1 MLDTFIFILFSFLSL
16 YCFHIFFI
24 FGLIILTHSLNV
36 IMKTVSSPTSADS
49 QPAQVLKKNHMNSS
63 AAITVSHL
71 EVQYRNVLALQDV
84 NLVVRPGRITGIIG
98 PNGAG
103 KSTLIKAML
112 GLTPVTNGI
121 VLYNGKLLMNQLDKV
136 AYVPQRSQI
145 DWSYPATVWDVVLM
159 GRVRKAGWFRRFS
172 SVSRQM
178 AAAAL
183 ERVGMSDYRDRSIG
197 QLSGGQQQRVFI
209 ARALAEEAEIFCFD
223 EPLAGIDKKTEAVIF
238 DIFHELANAG
248 KIVLVVN
255 HDLGEAITHFSDLI
269 LLNTQLIASGSRAAV
284 LSQENMNRAYRGQVV
299 FFEGEAA

>member
-1 MLDTFIFILFSFLSL
+1 
-16 YCFHIFFI
+16 
-24 FGLIILTHSLNV
+24 
-36 IMKTVSSPTSADS
+36 MKTSNTIESG
-49 QPAQVLKKNHMNSS
+49 QMQLMNSS
-63 AAITVSHL
+63 SAINVSHL
-71 EVQYRNVLALQDV
+71 GVKYRNVQALEDINFV
-84 NLVVRPGRITGIIG
+84 AHPGKLTGIIG

-112 GLTPVTNGI
+112 GLTPVNSGI
-121 VLYNGKLLMNQLDKV
+121 VLYKGKPLIEQLNQV

-145 DWSYPATVWDVVLM
+145 DWTYPATVSDVVLM

-172 SVSRQM
+172 NVSRQV

-183 ERVGMSDYRDRSIG
+183 ERVGMSEYKDRSIG

-248 KIVLVVN
+248 KTVLVVN
-255 HDLGEAITHFSDLI
+255 HDLGEAITHFDDLI
-269 LLNTQLIASGSRAAV
+269 LLNTELVASGSRTSV
-284 LSQENMNRAYRGQVV
+284 LQPENMSRAYRGQVV
-299 FFEGEAA
+299 FFNGEAA